1 MLLQAG
7 GGGWGFSLATLLG
20 KVEPNVLP
28 SFDSLAI
35 LLAVFSQQLKIL
47 LTALNIM
54 ILLFPTLNI
63 IYRLLTLNILLFL
76 EIDGLVS

>member
-1 MLLQAG
+1 M
-7 GGGWGFSLATLLG
+7 GFPRVTFLG
-20 KVEPNVLP
+20 KVEPKVLP
-28 SFDSLAI
+28 GFDSPTI

-63 IYRLLTLNILLFL
+63 IYRLLTLLNIFL
-76 EIDGLVS
+76 EFDALVW

>member
-1 MLLQAG
+1 MG
-7 GGGWGFSLATLLG
+7 GGGGGGGFSLATFLG
-20 KVEPNVLP
+20 KVEPKVLP
-28 SFDSLAI
+28 TFDTLTI

-63 IYRLLTLNILLFL
+63 IIMWVIDTRNYIFL
-76 EIDGLVS
+76 EIDGLVW